1 MGQNTSKQNKE
12 AEICKQIEA
21 ADKAADDAI
30 RMAKLYDYQNQ
41 NANKAA
47 NTARTNLK
55 TLKDI
60 CEKPDPRILQ
70 TWKKAENA
78 NKWPNPNP
86 TGGAP
91 QYVVLGDGRKRRV
104 ILTNRKKYVKVKGE
118 HVPLKIAQKMFK

>member
-1 MGQNTSKQNKE
+1 MGQSTSKMIEEEKE
-12 AEICKQIEA
+12 NCNKQIQEA
-21 ADKAADDAI
+21 KRAYEIAKAT
-30 RMAKLYDYQNQ
+30 YG
-41 NANKAA
+41 
-47 NTARTNLK
+47 NTTNLHVLAARRK
-55 TLKDI
+55 LKEKET